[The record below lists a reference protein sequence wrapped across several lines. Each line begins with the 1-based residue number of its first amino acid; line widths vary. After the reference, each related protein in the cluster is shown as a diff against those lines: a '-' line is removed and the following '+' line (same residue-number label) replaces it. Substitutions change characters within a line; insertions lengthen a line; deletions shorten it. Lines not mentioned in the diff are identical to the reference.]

1 MVQVDDEGRTMND
14 RGAKALAEREAEF
27 HPQFDVDDAATILG
41 NGLFIED
48 VTKHE
53 PEVLMGKLVC
63 FCGWLSYLAPDNES
77 YFDHIG
83 ATK

>member
-1 MVQVDDEGRTMND
+1 MND
-14 RGAKALAEREAEF
+14 RGAKALAERLRGGYFHWTVTAERKA
-27 HPQFDVDDAATILG
+27 DIILG
-41 NGLFIED
+41 TTGPFITD